1 MIQIENLYKD
11 INKQEILKDINLDIK
26 KGEVVILKGV
36 SGSGKSTLLSLIA
49 ALDKPTKGKV
59 VIDNEPIHKL
69 PDIYLSDFR
78 AQNIGIIFQSFNLI
92 DHFSAKENL
101 LSALIPTTKNL
112 QEAIKK
118 AKKALE
124 LAHISHKEN
133 SLVKDLSGG
142 EKQRVAIARAL
153 VNNPNIIICDEPTA
167 SLDKANS
174 LKFLDT
180 INELH
185 KLNKTIIIA
194 THDPI
199 FEQLKT
205 PYRLV
210 EIDSG
215 KIIKEQKENG

>member
-36 SGSGKSTLLSLIA
+36 SGSGKSSLLSLIA

-92 DHFSAKENL
+92 EHFSAKENL